1 MELKVEFLDGDAISI
16 DSSTKI
22 KAWRSLVPTK
32 EDNLFYLAMCF
43 EGCYQDGT
51 QIGTCDPVVG
61 IQGLIGTTDWLQFG
75 NEKRHI
81 KTSAIKSVTLVK
93 E

>member
-22 KAWRSLVPTK
+22 KAWRSLVPNK
-32 EDNLFYLAMCF
+32 EENLFYLAMC
-43 EGCYQDGT
+43 
-51 QIGTCDPVVG
+51 
-61 IQGLIGTTDWLQFG
+61 
-75 NEKRHI
+75 
-81 KTSAIKSVTLVK
+81 K